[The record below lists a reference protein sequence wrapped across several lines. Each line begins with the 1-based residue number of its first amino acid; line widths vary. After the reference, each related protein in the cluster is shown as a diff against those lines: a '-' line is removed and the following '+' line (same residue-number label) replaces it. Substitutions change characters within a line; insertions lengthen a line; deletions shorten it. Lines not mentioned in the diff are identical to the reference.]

1 MRCTEA
7 KKLIWRAVDLALSG
21 AESEMLDDHLAQCA
35 ECRTEHESAVKTMQ
49 LIDCWEAP
57 EPVGDY
63 NAFLMS
69 LSQDS
74 AKPVGLVFRRWLAG
88 GLAVA
93 SIVCGVA
100 LGLVTGASVTRPVLT
115 EEELASAIGLH
126 TFGDMVESA
135 IHYTSDSALTPES
148 HKGSDL

>member
-1 MRCTEA
+1 MRCTKA
-7 KKLIWRAVDLALSG
+7 KKLIWRAVDSTLSS
-21 AESEMLDDHLAQCA
+21 AESETLNDHLAQCA
-35 ECRTEHESAVKTMQ
+35 DCRTEHESALKTMQ

-57 EPVGDY
+57 QPVGDY

-88 GLAVA
+88 GLAAA

-100 LGLVTGASVTRPVLT
+100 LGLITGVPATRPAPT

-135 IHYTSDSALTPES
+135 IHYTSDSAFTPES